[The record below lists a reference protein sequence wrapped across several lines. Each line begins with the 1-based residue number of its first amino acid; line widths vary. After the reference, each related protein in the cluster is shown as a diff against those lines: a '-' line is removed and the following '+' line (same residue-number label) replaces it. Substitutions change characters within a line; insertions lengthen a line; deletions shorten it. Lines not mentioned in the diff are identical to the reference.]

1 MYCETARQYNA
12 SAATASVAE
21 TIDDFRIQLLRVGE
35 LLVHERHARDAHLQT
50 SAEPILRQIAFDA
63 VAFDAFGIQ
72 NENRRRPNRVEA
84 FEVRGMFF
92 DVSFEWDE
100 VLIDEVGGTFVGV
113 GLGFQPS
120 TCASSRRG

>member
-12 SAATASVAE
+12 SAATAEIAE

-35 LLVHERHARDAHLQT
+35 LLVHERHTRDAHLQT
-50 SAEPILRQIAFDA
+50 SAEPLLRQITFDA

-72 NENRRRPNRVEA
+72 NQNRRRPNRVEA

-92 DVSFEWDE
+92 YVSCEWDE
-100 VLIDEVGGTFVGV
+100 VLVDEVS
-113 GLGFQPS
+113 GFLI
-120 TCASSRRG
+120 